1 MSRKVCER
9 CGRPEKVCL
18 CPFITPLENRV
29 EIGILQHPSE
39 VKQIKGT
46 AIIATLSLSHCR
58 LWEGERFSD
67 VGDFH
72 DWLQQG
78 TVYLLYPELGDH
90 AASKPVE
97 TRSLVELKQALRCAG
112 EEGPLVKILLLD
124 GTWRK
129 THKMMMLN
137 PELQSLPRLTLH
149 PQRTSAYRIRKQ
161 KNDQSLSTIEA
172 IYEVLSGLEENQ
184 SFEPLLEAFEQMNQ
198 QQLAFRPVH

>member
-1 MSRKVCER
+1 MSRKVCTR

-39 VKQIKGT
+39 AQQIKGT
-46 AIIATLSLSHCR
+46 ALIATLSLSHCR
-58 LWEGERFSD
+58 IWEGERFSEVD
-67 VGDFH
+67 DFQA
-72 DWLQQG
+72 WLQQG
-78 TVYLLYPELGDH
+78 KVYLLYPELDDH
-90 AASKPVE
+90 ATSKPLE
-97 TRSLVELKQALRCAG
+97 TKSLVELKQATG
-112 EEGPLVKILLLD
+112 DENKSVKILLLD

-137 PELQSLPRLTLH
+137 PELQSLSRLILT

-172 IYEVLSGLEENQ
+172 VYEVLSGLEEDQ
-184 SFEPLLEAFEQMNQ
+184 SFKPLLEAFEQMNR
-198 QQLAFRPVH
+198 QQLAFRPTH